1 MGLLF
6 HKWRR
11 GYKFQTARKSV
22 LRIETSGKPPV
33 KVQYA
38 DIIYGASCIKNFF
51 KIPRKRIYLHDELVI
66 LWKLKNLLYKRQ
78 SAILR
83 RGQSFQ
89 TIESHIAA
97 KPIFFRFIF
106 LLLIKQNTDWSAKAG
121 WWNKKLLRLDKQG
134 ILSTFLVNFVWKRKF
149 VKFERGRAAVRS
161 VNPPISHWFY
171 REGGKIKDT
180 SQKTSK
186 RKRRHGIREILP
198 CFSRAFYGW
207 LLKLQVWAGS
217 RIRPADVTPEFTFP
231 LRLLFQRD
239 NAKGKK
245 WKSILLHWRQ
255 SLFYGIS
262 SRANYLPMRI
272 IRKSLN

>member
-1 MGLLF
+1 MGLLCEILNGDWV
-6 HKWRR
+6 KIRR
-11 GYKFQTARKSV
+11 CKISNNSSVTINCKSV
-22 LRIETSGKPPV
+22 AAYQIFLVVLLSIKDNFLYSRVHLDVRRDGER
-33 KVQYA
+33 
-38 DIIYGASCIKNFF
+38 KNFITWQTKDF
-51 KIPRKRIYLHDELVI
+51 IKA
-66 LWKLKNLLYKRQ
+66 LL
-78 SAILR
+78 S
-83 RGQSFQ
+83 
-89 TIESHIAA
+89 
-97 KPIFFRFIF
+97 
-106 LLLIKQNTDWSAKAG
+106 
-121 WWNKKLLRLDKQG
+121 
-134 ILSTFLVNFVWKRKF
+134 FVWKRKF

-272 IRKSLN
+272 IRKSLNWKNGTAPNCFWGKLLGKCGNTKSRFN